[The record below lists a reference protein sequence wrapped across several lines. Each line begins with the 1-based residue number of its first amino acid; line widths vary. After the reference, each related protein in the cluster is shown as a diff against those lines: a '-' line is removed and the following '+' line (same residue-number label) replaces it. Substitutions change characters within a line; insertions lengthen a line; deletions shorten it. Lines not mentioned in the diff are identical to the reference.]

1 MKGYLSFGEKNKK
14 EKKNMCFN
22 GTACKDICPFE
33 EKECVFKV
41 CHERISV
48 LLEKQKTTTKI
59 TKTHTKNTCVQG
71 TSCKAICP
79 HGKEKV
85 CSM

>member
-14 EKKNMCFN
+14 EKNMCFN

-33 EKECVFKV
+33 EKKNVFKV

-48 LLEKQKTTTKI
+48 LLEKQKK
-59 TKTHTKNTCVQG
+59 KKTCVQG
-71 TSCKAICP
+71 TSCKDICP

-85 CSM
+85 CSRYVM